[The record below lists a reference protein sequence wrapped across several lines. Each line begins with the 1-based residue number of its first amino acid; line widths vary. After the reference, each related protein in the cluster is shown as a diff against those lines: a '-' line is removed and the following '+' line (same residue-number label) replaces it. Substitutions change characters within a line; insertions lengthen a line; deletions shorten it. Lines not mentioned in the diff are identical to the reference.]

1 VKKYILILVLFFIFC
16 NETKS
21 EEFTILFMGDFLTCI
36 NIERL
41 TRTEGADYP
50 YRRIK
55 PVIDKY
61 DLVFANL
68 ESSITE
74 RGKPVTNKAWVFRTS
89 YFCASYLPSIGFDVV
104 SLSNNHI
111 LDYGKDGLID
121 TIDFL
126 KKNNI
131 AFCGAGMN
139 ESEARKP
146 AVVSFGKKQILF
158 LAYNDLPPSYYYA
171 KGNKYGSAQINDE
184 KIISDIRKYKTKDN
198 LVFVSLHWGIEHST
212 KIKPEQIVQ
221 AHKYIDVGA
230 DGIIGHHPH
239 VPQGVEIYKGKPVF
253 YSLGNA
259 VNGYYN
265 QKYMPNIFGAVKIK
279 DGNIDEIRVIPVEGD
294 NYKMQFQP
302 FPLAGEEAVT
312 FLKKVES
319 LSSPFK
325 TRFVIEN
332 GEAVVFPDAGK
343 QHKASCDAR

>member
-1 VKKYILILVLFFIFC
+1 MKKYIIILVSFFLFC
-16 NETKS
+16 SETKS
-21 EEFTILFMGDFLTCI
+21 EEFTILFMGDFLTGI
-36 NIERL
+36 NIEHF
-41 TRTEGADYP
+41 TRNEGADYP
-50 YRRIK
+50 YKRIK
-55 PVIDKY
+55 PLIDKY

-89 YFCASYLPSIGFDVV
+89 YFCASYLPSLGLDVV

-111 LDYGKDGLID
+111 LDYGKDGLTD

-131 AFCGAGMN
+131 AYCGAGMN

-146 AVVSFGKKQILF
+146 AAISSGKKEILF
-158 LAYNDLPPSYYYA
+158 LSYNDLPPSYYYA
-171 KGNKYGSAQINDE
+171 KGSKYGSAEINDE
-184 KIISDIRKYKTKDN
+184 KIISDILKHKTKDN

-212 KIKPEQIVQ
+212 QIKPEQIEQ
-221 AHKYIDVGA
+221 AHKYIDAGA

-279 DGNIDEIRVIPVEGD
+279 DGNVAEVRVIPVEGD
-294 NYKMQFQP
+294 NYKMKFQP
-302 FPLAGEEAVT
+302 FPLKGEEAVT

-319 LSSPFK
+319 LSSRFK
-325 TRFVIEN
+325 TKFIIDN

-343 QHKASCDAR
+343 Q

>member
-1 VKKYILILVLFFIFC
+1 MKKYIIILVSFFLFC
-16 NETKS
+16 TETKS
-21 EEFTILFMGDFLTCI
+21 EEFTILFMGDFLTGI
-36 NIERL
+36 NIEHF
-41 TRTEGADYP
+41 TRNEGADYP
-50 YRRIK
+50 YKRIK
-55 PVIDKY
+55 PLIDKY

-89 YFCASYLPSIGFDVV
+89 YFCASYLPSLGLDVV

-111 LDYGKDGLID
+111 LDYGKDGLTD

-131 AFCGAGMN
+131 TYCGAGMD
-139 ESEARKP
+139 EDEARKP
-146 AVVSFGKKQILF
+146 AVISSGNRKIMF

-171 KGNKYGSAQINDE
+171 RGSKFGSAQINDE
-184 KIISDIRKYKTKDN
+184 KIISDIRKHKTKDN

-212 KIKPEQIVQ
+212 QIKPEQIKQ
-221 AHKYIDVGA
+221 AHKYIDAGA

-279 DGNIDEIRVIPVEGD
+279 DGNIAEVRVIPVEGD
-294 NYKMQFQP
+294 NYKMKFQP
-302 FPLAGEEAVT
+302 FPLKGEEAVA
-312 FLKKVES
+312 FLKKVEA
-319 LSSPFK
+319 LSSRFK
-325 TRFVIEN
+325 TKFIIE
-332 GEAVVFPDAGK
+332 GDEAVVFQDAGEPL
-343 QHKASCDAR
+343 KALP

>member
-1 VKKYILILVLFFIFC
+1 MKKYIIILISFFLFC
-16 NETKS
+16 SETKS
-21 EEFTILFMGDFLTCI
+21 EEFTILFMGDFLTGI
-36 NIERL
+36 NIEHF
-41 TRTEGADYP
+41 TRNEGADYP

-55 PVIDKY
+55 PLIDKY

-89 YFCASYLPSIGFDVV
+89 YFCASFLPSLGLDVV

-131 AFCGAGMN
+131 AYCGAGMN
-139 ESEARKP
+139 EEEARKP
-146 AVVSFGKKQILF
+146 AVISSGNRKILF

-171 KGNKYGSAQINDE
+171 KRSKYGSAQINDE
-184 KIISDIRKYKTKDN
+184 KIISDIRKHKTKDN
-198 LVFVSLHWGIEHST
+198 LVFISLHWGIEHST
-212 KIKPEQIVQ
+212 QIKPEQIEQ
-221 AHKYIDVGA
+221 AHKYIDAGA

-279 DGNIDEIRVIPVEGD
+279 DGNISEVRVIPIEGD
-294 NYKMQFQP
+294 NYKMRFQP
-302 FPLAGEEAVT
+302 FPLTGEESAA
-312 FLKKVES
+312 FLKKVEN
-319 LSSPFK
+319 LSSRFK
-325 TRFVIEN
+325 TKFIIE
-332 GEAVVFPDAGK
+332 GDEAVVFPGAGEPL
-343 QHKASCDAR
+343 KALP